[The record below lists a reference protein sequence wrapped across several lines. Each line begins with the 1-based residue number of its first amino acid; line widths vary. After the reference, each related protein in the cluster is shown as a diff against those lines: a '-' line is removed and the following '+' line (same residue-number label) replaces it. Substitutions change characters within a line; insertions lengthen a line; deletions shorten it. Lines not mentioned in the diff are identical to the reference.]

1 MTTRSDPSALRWLV
15 GVELAHYR
23 KLSGLTLAR
32 TAEATGIKQAKIG
45 HMETGRYQ
53 QFPDDVARLMAAYG
67 AAPQDVDRLA
77 SLAGS
82 SEGRSWWAPWS
93 HLVPDWFKT
102 FVGLEGLAAA
112 EFCFEPMVLPGL
124 LQTEDYAQAIT
135 EATGFVRRDHSERF
149 VSFRVARAKRLTE
162 PEPLELHAV
171 IGEAALRLAVGTPEV
186 RRAQYHH
193 LLTLGKRRNVT
204 IQVIRPEDGPH
215 AAGTGG
221 FFVLDFPQARSIAYA
236 ERLDG
241 AVYVQDQDDVR
252 TYKMAVE
259 NLRTTALSAQQSSA
273 YIQSLIDGS

>member
-1 MTTRSDPSALRWLV
+1 MTTRRDPSALRWLI

-23 KLSGLTLAR
+23 KLSGLTLAQ
-32 TAEATGIKQAKIG
+32 AADGTGITRAKVG

-53 QFPDDVARLMAAYG
+53 QFPDDVTKLMVLYG
-67 AAPQDVDRLA
+67 ADRKDVDRLA

-102 FVGLEGLAAA
+102 FVGLEGLAEA

-124 LQTEDYAQAIT
+124 LQTEEYAQAIT
-135 EATGFVRRDHSERF
+135 DATGFVRRDHSERF

-171 IGEAALRLAVGTPEV
+171 IGEAALRLEVGTPEV
-186 RRAQYHH
+186 RREQYRH
-193 LLTLGKRRNVT
+193 LLALGRRRNVT
-204 IQVIRPEDGPH
+204 IQVLRPEDGPH

-221 FFVLDFPQARSIAYA
+221 FFVLDFAQAQSVAYA

-252 TYKMAVE
+252 TYKMAVD
-259 NLRTTALSAQQSSA
+259 NLRSVALSAQQSLAFIKSM
-273 YIQSLIDGS
+273 IDGS